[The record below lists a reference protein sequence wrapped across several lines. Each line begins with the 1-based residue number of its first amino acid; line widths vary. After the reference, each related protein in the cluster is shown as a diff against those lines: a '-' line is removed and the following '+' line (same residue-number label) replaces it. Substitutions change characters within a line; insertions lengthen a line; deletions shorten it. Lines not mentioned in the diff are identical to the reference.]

1 MATRSG
7 RLRRRRRALGRWA
20 VKAALTLRLSFFE
33 AEELGV
39 EGLGVGLLAGDVG
52 QAAAGLGDRGDPR
65 RGSEEDRQEDRGR
78 DFAFGLEVQVRL
90 AEVAGEAVDLGWCQ
104 GGSGLAHSS
113 LQKRW
118 NWCKLVWET
127 CLSLP
132 SPATPLTR
140 KFGIY

>member
-1 MATRSG
+1 MQGPGQVGDEGGIDLAFE
-7 RLRRRRRALGRWA
+7 L
-20 VKAALTLRLSFFE
+20 FE

-39 EGLGVGLLAGDVG
+39 EGLGVSLLAGDVG

-65 RGSEEDRQEDRGR
+65 RGGEEDRQEDRGR

-90 AEVAGEAVDLGWCQ
+90 AEVAGEAVDLGGCQ

-118 NWCKLVWET
+118 NCA
-127 CLSLP
+127 S
-132 SPATPLTR
+132 
-140 KFGIY
+140 